1 MIELEPNML
10 NVKKLVVSIVHKLYL
25 FGKHQIFQ
33 QIVPGNSII
42 LGYHTQI
49 QNTGP
54 PQKY

>member
-42 LGYHTQI
+42 LGYYTQI
-49 QNTGP
+49 QNTP
-54 PQKY
+54 K